1 MPGVPDFIAVGN
13 QLEQGQA
20 HGYVGA
26 MRGNQFADLLDAIYA
41 TAVSP
46 DRTGKM
52 LGALGQAFNCHFAGY
67 VTHTNDR
74 MRHRGTAWGMDTA
87 EHAAFLHQWHRTNPF
102 GRRAP
107 VREAGA
113 VIRTGEM
120 MPPAEMVRTR
130 MFAEFLDPRDMHQ
143 GLRLD
148 VWLTAQAASV
158 VSLMRPWRHGGFEV
172 REVALARRLMP
183 HLQAAAA
190 VSRRLRGADLMQRA
204 AWASLDALR
213 HPVLVLGGDRRVAH
227 ANLAGA
233 ALLAAGDGLACAKGE
248 LQASAPSHAG
258 RLGALIGRAAPG
270 AGNMPRAGALHLPRP
285 SGGPHLALVAMPLQA
300 GAGWDLPGAPAA
312 LLCVGDPAASRLP
325 PAMLAELFGLT
336 AAEAA
341 LASDLLGG
349 GDLRGIAARSG
360 RSLATVR
367 THLARLMAKTGTARQ
382 AELTGMLAGLPG
394 WPEDRHLTLP

>member
-1 MPGVPDFIAVGN
+1 MPGFVAVRK

-20 HGYVGA
+20 RGYVGI
-26 MRGNQFADLLDAIYA
+26 MRGDRYADLLDAIYA

-46 DRTGKM
+46 DRTGDM

-67 VTHTNDR
+67 VTQTNDR
-74 MRHRGTAWGMDTA
+74 MRHRGTAWGLEAA
-87 EHAAFLHQWHRTNPF
+87 EYAAFLHQWHRTNPF

-107 VREAGA
+107 VRAAGA
-113 VIRTGEM
+113 VMRTGEM
-120 MPPAEMVRTR
+120 MPAAEMVRTR
-130 MFAEFLDPRDMHQ
+130 IFAEFLDPHDMHH

-148 VWLTAQAASV
+148 VWLTARAASV
-158 VSLMRPWRHGGFEV
+158 VSLMRPWRHGVFEA
-172 REVALARRLMP
+172 REVALASRLMP

-190 VSRRLRGADLMQRA
+190 VLRRLNGVDLMQRA

-213 HPVLVLGGDRRVAH
+213 HPVLVLDGDRRVAH

-233 ALLAAGDGLACAKGE
+233 ALLAAGDGLACAKRE
-248 LQASAPSHAG
+248 LRASAPSHAG
-258 RLGALIGRAAPG
+258 RLGALIGRAVPR
-270 AGNMPRAGALHLPRP
+270 AGEVPRAGALHLPRP

-300 GAGWDLPGAPAA
+300 GTGWDLPGAPAA
-312 LLCVGDPAASRLP
+312 LLCVGDPAAAARLP

-336 AAEAA
+336 GAEAA

-349 GDLRGIAARSG
+349 GDLRGIATCSG

-382 AELTGMLAGLPG
+382 AELTRMLAGLPG
-394 WPEDRHLTLP
+394 WPEDRHLTPP